1 MKTNIKLIVLTV
13 FLIIFVLTAL
23 LPCLYKMES
32 YSNPTCIHKDNLYS
46 AYDYARR
53 AEVMNYN
60 YSQNTNNANSGN
72 NSNSSESITTRD
84 NILTTFFLIQKCFSN
99 SLEQIHSIGHFEVL
113 RFNQEV
119 NGLRDSIERDLN
131 NSLDSQTN
139 TKNLISNGVN
149 NIVSLYINHG
159 GDKDYVPNCL
169 DRNLQN
175 NNCQNLNLEQSSNF
189 YDIQDAPNKKVK
201 II

>member
-1 MKTNIKLIVLTV
+1 MKTNIKSIVLTV
-13 FLIIFVLTAL
+13 FLIVFVLIAL

-46 AYDYARR
+46 AYDYARK

-60 YSQNTNNANSGN
+60 YSQNTNNANNANSG
-72 NSNSSESITTRD
+72 NSSESITTRD

-131 NSLDSQTN
+131 NSLDSETN
-139 TKNLISNGVN
+139 TKNLIGHN
-149 NIVSLYINHG
+149 
-159 GDKDYVPNCL
+159 
-169 DRNLQN
+169 
-175 NNCQNLNLEQSSNF
+175 
-189 YDIQDAPNKKVK
+189 
-201 II
+201 